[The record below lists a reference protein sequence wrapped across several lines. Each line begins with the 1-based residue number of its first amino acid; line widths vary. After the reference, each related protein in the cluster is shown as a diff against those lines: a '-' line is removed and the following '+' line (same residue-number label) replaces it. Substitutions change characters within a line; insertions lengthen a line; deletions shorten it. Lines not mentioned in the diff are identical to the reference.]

1 MKLRVIFFVLVVILA
16 FAHQMVAQTVNGRI
30 VGTVRDQGGGVI
42 PGAMVSA
49 KNQETGV
56 ERSALSDETGVFNI
70 LSIPAGSYEV
80 SVMQPGFQLVR
91 RNIIL
96 TVGASVRV
104 DFALTVGAIADTVEV
119 TAEASQVDTTSSTL
133 SGLVADTIIREL
145 PINGRDW
152 IQLATL
158 QPGVLTVDTVLQESS
173 PGKGLGAKMSISGGR
188 PSENVFR
195 VDGLVVNDQS
205 NNSPGSALGVN
216 MGVDAIREFSVLT
229 NAYSAEYGRSAGGVV
244 NAISKSGSNDFHG
257 TTFEFL
263 RNSAMDARNF
273 FDGPKIPPFR
283 RNQYGGSIGGPIK
296 QDKLFFFA
304 NYEGLRQFLSQSI
317 VANTLSDNARKGLI
331 CANPPACTTTTQI
344 PIASALKPYLPL
356 WPEPNGPIQG
366 DSGQFLKG
374 GGQLGS
380 EDYATGRV
388 DYQIGTSTSLSGSY
402 AFDNSNK
409 RTQDSFALKFTGTH
423 TRNNRVIV
431 TLQHSFSATLLN
443 TIRGGVN
450 RSVEKSGQDY
460 NPVSAITTDLSL
472 GWVPGRTFG
481 SFSVNG
487 LTSPSGFGA
496 SAGDSYWY
504 TAPQLSDDL
513 GWLKGRHNVRVGFSV
528 EGIRQNPWSPSSPN
542 GTWQFSSIS
551 DFLQGIRP
559 VQFSADFPGT
569 NLYRGFREKIFGTY
583 IQDDFRF
590 RPNLTLNLGVRYE
603 PTTTVKE
610 VNNLLAILPT
620 MDAAQPRLGNG
631 FYKNPTLMNF
641 SPRVGFAWDPKG
653 DGRTSIRSGFGLFDV
668 PVLVNLFNLRALRA
682 APYFLSGNLVN
693 PPASSFPNGAFQLL
707 GPTAA
712 RAYYVQPNPPR
723 AYKMNWNL
731 NIQRQLTNTLALTA
745 AYVGAKGV
753 HLPDGSDDGDMVP
766 PQYVSFANGQY
777 VFAKGAPRINPNYS
791 QVQTTRWDG
800 YSIYH
805 GLQLNLVQRLSNAL
819 TFQAVYGFS
828 KSIDNG
834 AIEYSNVEI
843 AGEMDNPW
851 WFNTKLQKAVSD
863 FNVPHHL
870 GMNFV
875 WDVPTPK
882 FNNVVPRFLLGSW
895 ELTGIYSL
903 QNGRPFSIRVPNDV
917 AGTGSNQVGRNGG
930 GQRPD
935 FNPNGGPGCT
945 TGAVNSGNPNNYI
958 RVECFSFPLA
968 GTLGNLGRNTFR
980 APIQNNFD
988 FSLFKNNNVLGEK
1001 LKAQFRVETFN
1012 LFNHVNF
1019 SNGGT
1024 GGQPFTPFTAQGQIV
1039 PSNTRLVGTT
1049 TTSRQIQVALRL
1061 IF

>member
-1 MKLRVIFFVLVVILA
+1 MKRIVVVLALLIALTSA
-16 FAHQMVAQTVNGRI
+16 QHLFGQTVNGNI
-30 VGTVRDQGGGVI
+30 NGTVRDQGGAVI

-56 ERSALSDETGVFNI
+56 EHSALSDEMGVFNI
-70 LSIPAGSYEV
+70 LSVPAGSYEV
-80 SVMQPGFQLVR
+80 GVMQPGFQAAR
-91 RNIIL
+91 RNITL

-104 DFALTVGAIADTVEV
+104 DFSLNVGAITDTVEV
-119 TAEASQVDTTSSTL
+119 TAESNQVDTTSSTL
-133 SGLVADTIIREL
+133 SGLVGDSVIREL

-158 QPGVLTVDTVLQESS
+158 QSGVLTVDTVLQESS
-173 PGKGLGAKMSISGGR
+173 PGKGLGTKMSISGGR

-195 VDGLVVNDQS
+195 VDGLVVNDQA

-257 TTFEFL
+257 TAFEFL
-263 RNSAMDARNF
+263 RNSALDARNF
-273 FDGPKIPPFR
+273 FDGAKIPPFR
-283 RNQYGGSIGGPIK
+283 RNQFGGSFGGPIK
-296 QDKLFFFA
+296 QDKLFFFG

-317 VANTLSDNARKGLI
+317 NAFTLSDNARQGLV
-331 CANPPACTTTTQI
+331 CQNPACTTTTQI
-344 PIASALKPYLPL
+344 AIAPALKALLPL
-356 WPEPNGPIQG
+356 WPEPNGAVLG
-366 DSGQFLKG
+366 DSAQFIKG
-374 GGQLGS
+374 GAQLGS
-380 EDYATGRV
+380 EDYATGRM
-388 DYQIGTSTSLSGSY
+388 DYQIGTSTTLSGSY
-402 AFDNSNK
+402 TFDNSNK
-409 RTQDSFALKFTGTH
+409 RTQDSFLLKYTGTH

-431 TLQHSFSATLLN
+431 TLQHSLSPTLLN

-450 RSVEKSGQDY
+450 RSVEISGTDY
-460 NPVSAITTDLSL
+460 NPVSPIMSDLSL
-472 GWVPGRTFG
+472 GWVPGKTFG
-481 SFSVNG
+481 TFSVNG
-487 LTSPSGFGA
+487 LSSPGGFGA

-528 EGIRQNPWSPSSPN
+528 EGIRQNPYSPSSPN
-542 GTWQFSSIS
+542 GVWQFASVK
-551 DFLQGIRP
+551 DFLQGINAQ
-559 VQFSADFPGT
+559 QFSADFPGT

-603 PTTTVKE
+603 PATTVKE
-610 VNNLLAILPT
+610 VNNLVAVLPS
-620 MDAAQPRLGNG
+620 MDAAQPHIGNG
-631 FYKNPTLMNF
+631 FYKNPTLANF

-653 DGRTSIRSGFGLFDV
+653 DGKTSIRSGFGLFDV
-668 PVLVNLFNLRALRA
+668 PILVNLFNLRALRA
-682 APYFLSGNLVN
+682 APFFLSGNLVN
-693 PPASSFPNGAFQLL
+693 PPATSFPNQAFQLL
-707 GPTAA
+707 GPQAA

-731 NIQRQLTNTLALTA
+731 NIQRQLTRTLALTA

-766 PQYVSFANGQY
+766 PQYVSFTNGHY

-791 QVQTTRWDG
+791 QVQSTRWDG
-800 YSIYH
+800 FSIYH
-805 GLQLNLVQRLSNAL
+805 GLQLNLVQRLSNAF
-819 TFQAVYGFS
+819 TFQAVYSFS

-851 WFNTKLQKAVSD
+851 WFNTRLQKSLSD

-875 WDVPTPK
+875 WDAPTPK
-882 FNNVVPRFLLGSW
+882 FNNAVPRFLLGGW

-958 RVECFSFPLA
+958 RVECFSVPLA

-980 APIQNNFD
+980 GPVQNNFD

-1001 LKAQFRVETFN
+1001 LKAQFRVEAFN
-1012 LFNHVNF
+1012 LFNHANF
-1019 SNGGT
+1019 SNGGS

-1039 PSNTRLVGTT
+1039 PGNTRLVSTT
-1049 TTSRQIQVALRL
+1049 TTSRQIQVALKL